1 MATGN
6 LYIASRGRVR
16 SDAVAVRPGA
26 DGQVEVVGPLTTE
39 SAPLVPSAAVVRFDS
54 KFLSAPAS
62 LIGDLPEADD
72 IRKNCRNY
80 LGPGFF
86 DAAGPCFYPPDP
98 PVANRAMAILGSL
111 IGHITSR
118 ESVNIARPTERTT
131 ELAPELIPYRYE
143 EPPAEVGGSPVK
155 NIPAPEPNQA
165 NRNRAAETCR
175 AELAALREKLEAKM
189 EAVARIKNRVVQKRM
204 GAAVDALRQEVQ
216 RKTAELFKLE
226 KLHL

>member
-6 LYIASRGRVR
+6 LYIAYRGRVR
-16 SDAVAVRPGA
+16 SDAVAVRPGS

-39 SAPLVPSAAVVRFDS
+39 TAPLVPSAAVVRFDS

-72 IRKNCRNY
+72 IRKNCRNH

-118 ESVNIARPTERTT
+118 ESIVIARPTEKTA
-131 ELAPELIPYRYE
+131 ELAPELVPYRYE
-143 EPPAEVGGSPVK
+143 EPLVEAGGSPAK
-155 NIPAPEPNQA
+155 DPPAPEPNHTS
-165 NRNRAAETCR
+165 RNRAAETCR
-175 AELAALREKLEAKM
+175 TELGVLREKLEAKIG
-189 EAVARIKNRVVQKRM
+189 AVAQIKNKVVQKRM
-204 GAAVDALRQEVQ
+204 GAAVEALRREVQ
-216 RKTAELFKLE
+216 QKTAELSSLE
-226 KLHL
+226 ELHL